1 MEYIENLTFDEINI
15 GSTASI
21 EHTLSYQDIELF
33 AVMSGDVNP
42 AHVDE
47 EYAKDDC
54 FHKIIAHG
62 MWGGALLSSIL
73 GTKLPGP
80 GTIYLN
86 QTLNFKRPI
95 TVGDTITISVTAINK
110 LPEKNIVEFDCKCI
124 NQQGITV
131 IDGIAKV
138 IAPTEKV
145 RRKRVELPQ
154 VIFKDE
160 HSEQN

>member
-1 MEYIENLTFDEINI
+1 MNYIENKTFDEIMI
-15 GSTASI
+15 GDQESI
-21 EHTLSYQDIELF
+21 THTLSQRDIELF
-33 AVMSGDVNP
+33 AIMSGDVNP

-47 EYAKDDC
+47 QYAKGDM

-62 MWGGALLSSIL
+62 MWGGALLSTVL

-86 QTLNFKRPI
+86 QTLNFKAPI
-95 TVGDTITISVTAINK
+95 ALGDTVNVCVTAISK
-110 LPEKNIVEFDCKCI
+110 VPEKHIVEFECKCV
-124 NQQGITV
+124 NQLGKVV

-145 RRKRVELPQ
+145 KRKRIEMPQ
-154 VIFKDE
+154 VILRE
-160 HSEQN
+160 SEEKI

>member
-1 MEYIENLTFDEINI
+1 MEYIENQTFDEISI

-21 EHTLSYQDIELF
+21 QHTLSYQDIELF

-47 EYAKDDC
+47 EYAKDDR

-95 TVGDTITISVTAINK
+95 TVGDTVTLSVTAINK
-110 LPEKNIVEFDCKCI
+110 LPEKNIIEFDCKCI
-124 NQQGITV
+124 NQQGAVV
-131 IDGIAKV
+131 IDGVAKV

-154 VIFKDE
+154 VILQ
-160 HSEQN
+160 EQNSTQN